1 MYAQDTAMGEWLPQ
15 LDIDPPARQRRLTVL
30 LRLLL
35 LIPQFIVLA
44 LLAVAAFVVAVIG
57 WFAALGL
64 GRLPDWVADFL
75 SGYLEWATRVD
86 ASESLLVDK
95 YPPFAFS
102 APDYPVRIELHPGK
116 LNRLAVL
123 LRIFLVIPAAIV
135 YAVLTAGWEA
145 CSFFIWV
152 IVLIMGRMPEPLF
165 EATAAIA
172 RYSMRLQAYWLMLTP
187 AYPKRLFG
195 DGTLRPGAP
204 GDGAPGD
211 GAPARASATRPFLMT
226 TAGRVVLV
234 VFIVIGI
241 VSTVLSG
248 TGSSSDQN
256 NTAGTGTSVTHHH

>member
-1 MYAQDTAMGEWLPQ
+1 MYAQDAAVGEWLPQ

-35 LIPQFIVLA
+35 LIPQFIVLFV
-44 LLAVAAFVVAVIG
+44 LGVAAFVVAVIG
-57 WFAALGL
+57 WFAALVL
-64 GRLPDWVADFL
+64 GRLPDWAADFL
-75 SGYLEWATRVD
+75 AGYLGWATRVD
-86 ASESLLVDK
+86 ASESLLVDR

-102 APDYPVRIELHPGK
+102 APGYPVRIELHPGQ

-135 YAVLTAGWEA
+135 YAVISAGWA
-145 CSFFIWV
+145 TCSFFIWL
-152 IVLIMGRMPEPLF
+152 IVLVLGRMPEPLF

-195 DGTLRPGAP
+195 DGTLTPGELRDGEP
-204 GDGAPGD
+204 G
-211 GAPARASATRPFLMT
+211 RASATRPFLMT

-241 VSTVLSG
+241 VSAIGSG
-248 TGSSSDQN
+248 TGTSTGDQN
-256 NTAGTGTSVTHHH
+256 STAGTGTSVTHHH